1 MIIRVS
7 GDGPHDEVVLTP
19 LEAAFT
25 ETACAA
31 LAGAEAF
38 SRGVGLALLGRVA
51 DLRIRPRDASGTVD
65 DEGEYAVRLTL
76 GEDGPHQEC
85 ACERTADSPSAS
97 ATLCAHGVALALA
110 ATGSINADE
119 DDEDDDD
126 YVRAAVG
133 VFLSGLPRTEL
144 VDFVLDLADENDDLA
159 DALWD
164 ATVRW
169 HQQRADGRE
178 PAAE

>member
-38 SRGVGLALLGRVA
+38 TRGVGLALLGRVA
-51 DLRIRPRDASGTVD
+51 DLRIRPNDASGTVD
-65 DEGEYAVRLTL
+65 DDGEFAVALAV
-76 GEDGPHQEC
+76 GDDGPRQEC
-85 ACERTADSPSAS
+85 SCRPAGGSG
-97 ATLCAHGVALALA
+97 LCPHGVAVALA
-110 ATGSINADE
+110 ATGSVQPDDAE
-119 DDEDDDD
+119 DDPAEDDH
-126 YVRAAVG
+126 VRAAIG
-133 VFLSGLPRTEL
+133 VFLSGLPRSEL
-144 VDFVLDLADENDDLA
+144 VDLVLRLADDSEELA

-164 ATVRW
+164 ATVQW
-169 HQQRADGRE
+169 HHQRAVSANGQAD
-178 PAAE
+178 

>member
-1 MIIRVS
+1 VIIKVS

-25 ETACAA
+25 ETACAT

-38 SRGVGLALLGRVA
+38 TRGVSLALLGRVA
-51 DLRIRPRDASGTVD
+51 GLRIRPNDASGTVD
-65 DEGEYAVRLTL
+65 DGDGEGADFAVKLTV

-85 ACERTADSPSAS
+85 TCPQVATAGMCPHA
-97 ATLCAHGVALALA
+97 VAVALA
-110 ATGSINADE
+110 ATGSVHAD
-119 DDEDDDD
+119 DDDDPADDD

-133 VFLSGLPRTEL
+133 AFLGDLPQPEL
-144 VDFVLDLADENDDLA
+144 VELVLGLADENEDLA

-169 HQQRADGRE
+169 HRDRARGDRPE
-178 PAAE
+178 R

>member
-1 MIIRVS
+1 VIIRVS

-31 LAGAEAF
+31 LAGTEAF
-38 SRGVGLALLGRVA
+38 ARGVGLALLGRVA
-51 DLRIRPRDASGTVD
+51 DLRIRPSDASGTVD
-65 DEGEYAVRLTL
+65 DDGQYTVKLSVDEH
-76 GEDGPHQEC
+76 GPHQEC
-85 ACERTADSPSAS
+85 ACPEAATSP
-97 ATLCAHGVALALA
+97 LCPHGVAVALA
-110 ATGSINADE
+110 ATGSVNADE

-133 VFLSGLPRTEL
+133 VFLSGLPRDEL
-144 VDFVLDLADENDDLA
+144 VDLVLDLADENDDLA

-169 HQQRADGRE
+169 HRDRASGVE
-178 PAAE
+178 TTE

>member
-31 LAGAEAF
+31 LAGTEAF
-38 SRGVGLALLGRVA
+38 TRGVGLALLGRVA
-51 DLRIRPRDASGTVD
+51 ALRIRPSDASGTVD
-65 DEGEYAVRLTL
+65 DDGEFAVKLSVD
-76 GEDGPHQEC
+76 ESGPHQEC
-85 ACERTADSPSAS
+85 ACPEAAG
-97 ATLCAHGVALALA
+97 AALCPHGVAVALA
-110 ATGSINADE
+110 ATGSVNADE
-119 DDEDDDD
+119 DDDEDDD

-133 VFLSGLPRTEL
+133 VFLGGMPHAEL
-144 VDFVLDLADENDDLA
+144 VALILDLADDNEDLA

-164 ATVRW
+164 ETVRW
-169 HQQRADGRE
+169 HRDRATNTE
-178 PAAE
+178 PAD